1 MKVVLRKDVP
11 GLGKAGEIKKVAD
24 GYARNYLIPQGLAA
38 VATPGAIK
46 QAELERAAEARRAQR
61 LQQEA
66 QELAQR
72 LASQTLVLKARAGE
86 GDKLYGSITNA
97 DIAQAIQEAIGLE
110 VDKRKVLLEHP
121 IRELGEHT
129 VAVKLHSEV
138 VSQVKVVVE
147 REE

>member
-1 MKVVLRKDVP
+1 MKVVLKKDVP

-24 GYARNYLIPQGLAA
+24 GYARNYLIPKGLAA

-46 QAELERAAEARRAQR
+46 QAELERAAEERRAQK

-72 LASQTLVLKARAGE
+72 LASQTLIFKARAGE
-86 GDKLYGSITNA
+86 GDRLYGSITNA
-97 DIAQAIQEAIGLE
+97 DIARAIQEAVGME

-129 VAVKLHSEV
+129 VAVKLHTDVLSH
-138 VSQVKVVVE
+138 VKVVVE